1 MLLSLPVTFSL
12 LAFSLLTCAFA
23 LWKGGPAERIA
34 AAIIVANV
42 VFGFLNWS
50 FVQSQIVDLG
60 IDGLSALALLAVTLR
75 FASPWL
81 GAAMLVYALQFGL
94 DAYYLVLERPSAS
107 DKLHVAINN
116 ADSLAISLCLAAG
129 TIVAWRRRARPPLS
143 AGQAFAEPAP

>member
-1 MLLSLPVTFSL
+1 MLLSPPLIFAL

-23 LWKGGPAERIA
+23 FWKGGAAERMA
-34 AAIIVANV
+34 AAVIVANLV
-42 VFGFLNWS
+42 VGFLSWTL
-50 FVQSQIVDLG
+50 FESQVVDLG
-60 IDGLSALALLAVTLR
+60 IDGVTALALLAIVLR

-81 GAAMLVYALQFGL
+81 GAAMLVYAIQFGL

-129 TIVAWRRRARPPLS
+129 TIFAWRRRRRIAAVPTLSGAPL
-143 AGQAFAEPAP
+143 